1 MNELWRQSASDL
13 AKRIA
18 SKQISSA
25 EVVEAH
31 LARIGA
37 VNPRVNAVVRLLAS
51 EARGEGGGCPCGSLG

>member
-18 SKQISSA
+18 SRQISSA

-37 VNPRVNAVVRLLAS
+37 VNPRVNAIGQ
-51 EARGEGGGCPCGSLG
+51 RGEGGGCPCGSLG